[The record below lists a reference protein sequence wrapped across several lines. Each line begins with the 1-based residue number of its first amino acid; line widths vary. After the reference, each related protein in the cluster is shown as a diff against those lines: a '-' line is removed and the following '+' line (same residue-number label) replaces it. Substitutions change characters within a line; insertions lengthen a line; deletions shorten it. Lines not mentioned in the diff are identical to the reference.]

1 MKKTIL
7 LPICSVAFVGLLTT
21 THAEARDYT
30 PPTIVHSKSKATKL
44 CKDVRGKQSL
54 RKVVNDNVR
63 EDSKIRRTHADR
75 ITDEQCKFHV
85 ASKAEKRKYWNKTL
99 DRLVAEGLLTR
110 ADKKALGRL
119 PFDATVLENWTPTTD
134 FGRQI
139 KQQSEEPEAQ
149 ANTGAGF
156 VAGAIIGAAIGFGM
170 AGPAGIAPGAAI
182 GGAAGN
188 LAETGYNAYNDGGAA
203 EDGGGGDGDGE

>member
-110 ADKKALGRL
+110 ADKKALSNL
-119 PFDATVLENWTPTTD
+119 PFDATVLENWKPTTD
-134 FGRQI
+134 FGRHI
-139 KQQSEEPEAQ
+139 KDQTEDTPEAQ

-156 VAGAIIGAAIGFGM
+156 VAGAIIGAAIGFGIS
-170 AGPAGIAPGAAI
+170 GPAGIAPGAAI

-188 LAETGYNAYNDGGAA
+188 LAETAYNASGGGS
-203 EDGGGGDGDGE
+203 EGGEGGGDDDGE